1 MKRVE
6 VEWEKL
12 ISCYKELFSLEA
24 PNIYY
29 DPEKNCFNFTKNRDN
44 SRLYLDFPLSVRK
57 KIIFNYSKILPS
69 KKDKRITKQ
78 ILNHSKHPLEDSFH
92 YLNKTNLNWYFY
104 LEPFL
109 EQEVKYL
116 ALKWCLDNQIN
127 KKI

>member
-24 PNIYY
+24 PSIYY
-29 DPEKNCFNFTKNRDN
+29 DQKRECFIKNKDG
-44 SRLYLDFPLSVRK
+44 SGLYLGFPLSVKK
-57 KIIFNYSKILPS
+57 KIIYNYSKILPN
-69 KKDKRITKQ
+69 KKDKKIIRQ
-78 ILNHSKHPLEDSFH
+78 ILNNSKHPIENSFH

-109 EQEVKYL
+109 EQEIEYL
-116 ALKWCLDNQIN
+116 ALKWCLDNQISI
-127 KKI
+127 KK